1 MKDIKSGAQDVSTGG
16 GVSRRGFLGGAAGAV
31 ATVGIA
37 GPLLAACSSSKGTTA
52 NKKTLTLMVTTAFS
66 NKTFFNDILQ
76 GIGADPLKVKL
87 NIVTVADATA
97 FNQIKAAQDAGKAP
111 DLIMFTAQAV
121 PAFPA
126 NGIKIQNLNS
136 YVSSEDKSK
145 FFPQDYQA
153 NSIGSDILGVGVR
166 CQCRGLAYRADYAQA
181 AGLSDPPASWS
192 FDEFGAFVSKLN
204 KGSKQI
210 GFGYEAKVGDGRS
223 SSNILPLIY
232 STGSPLVKQEA
243 GKWVRGFTKDQIQ
256 QVLTFYYDAVHT
268 WKSTPSSVANWGYP
282 ETDGYFSK
290 GLLASYSAGIFV
302 KANSAQY
309 PTTLKNIK
317 FAPLPHISKQAS
329 FFEEHNMQ
337 IHADSKNKDL
347 AWQFISNLRT
357 EKGQKAISTVGTDA
371 QLAVRLGIND
381 SLTDPISKSLAAL
394 LPSAV
399 VPEAVNVGP
408 LLDKAILPA
417 IEQVSLGTS
426 PGDAATK
433 LITNFD
439 AALTTVNS

>member
-1 MKDIKSGAQDVSTGG
+1 MKDTKTHTNAVTASG

-31 ATVGIA
+31 ATAGIA
-37 GPLLAACSSSKGTTA
+37 APLLAACSSSKGTTA

-76 GIGADPLKVKL
+76 GLGADPLKVKL

-97 FNQIKAAQDAGKAP
+97 FAQIKAAQDAGKAP

-121 PAFPA
+121 PQFPA

-136 YVSSEDKSK
+136 YISSEDKSK
-145 FFPQDYQA
+145 FYPQDYLA
-153 NSIGSDILGVGVR
+153 NSVGTDLLGVGVR
-166 CQCRGLAYRADYAQA
+166 CQCRGLAYRGDYAEA
-181 AGLSDPPASWS
+181 AGLSAPPSSWG

-204 KGSKQI
+204 KGSKQV

-223 SSNILPLIY
+223 SSNILPLFY
-232 STGSPLVKQEA
+232 STGSPLVRQEA
-243 GKWVRGFTKDQIQ
+243 GKWVRGFTEDQAA
-256 QVLTFYYDAVHT
+256 QVLSFYYDAVHT
-268 WKSTPSSVANWGYP
+268 WKSTPKSVANWGYP

-302 KANSAQY
+302 KANTAQY
-309 PTTLKNIK
+309 PNTLKNIK
-317 FAPLPHISKQAS
+317 FAPLPHITKPAS

-357 EKGQKAISTVGTDA
+357 EKGQKAISSVGTDA
-371 QLAVRLGIND
+371 QLAVRLGINET
-381 SLTDPISKSLAAL
+381 LTDPISKQLAAL
-394 LPSAV
+394 LPTAV
-399 VPEAVNVGP
+399 VPEAANIAP
-408 LLDKAILPA
+408 LLDKALLPA

-426 PGDAATK
+426 PKDAATK

-439 AALTTVNS
+439 AALKTVNA